1 MLLTRASLYII
12 RLTMPNQE
20 TLYEV
25 VKRVAT
31 ITLNRPDKLNA
42 WTAVMEQEVRAAMA
56 EAERDENVRVIVL
69 TGAGRGFCAG
79 ADMSL
84 LSTVATKGLDAAQR
98 AQAVQAGAA
107 SGSGSGSG
115 SGGGSAR
122 ADFQKKYSY
131 FPAMSKPVIGA
142 INGPAVGLGL
152 VIALYCDLRFAS
164 DAARFSTAFA
174 RRGLIAE
181 YGMAWMLPRLVGHA
195 NALDLLF
202 SARLIDAAE
211 AFRMGLANQVYPLDA
226 FQEKVREYAAE
237 LAANVSPRSLR
248 VIKRQVY
255 DAMFQPLGEAFEIA
269 EREMLASLQCEDFK
283 EGVAHFV
290 EKRAPVFTG
299 K

>member
-1 MLLTRASLYII
+1 MLLTRPPLYII

-20 TLYEV
+20 TMYEV
-25 VKRVAT
+25 AKRVAT

-56 EAERDENVRVIVL
+56 GSERDENVRVIVL

-79 ADMSL
+79 ADISL

-98 AQAVQAGAA
+98 AQAVQAGA
-107 SGSGSGSG
+107 GSGEGDVDG
-115 SGGGSAR
+115 AR
-122 ADFQKKYSY
+122 VDFRKKYSY
-131 FPAMSKPVIGA
+131 FPALSKPVIAA

-202 SARLIDAAE
+202 SARLIDGAE
-211 AFRMGLANQVYPLDA
+211 AFRMGLANQVYPQDV
-226 FQEKVREYAAE
+226 FQEKVREYAVE
-237 LAANVSPRSLR
+237 LASNVSPRSLR
-248 VIKRQVY
+248 VIKRQVHE
-255 DAMFQPLGEAFEIA
+255 AMFQTLGEAFDIS
-269 EREMLASLQCEDFK
+269 EREMLASLRCEDFK

>member
-1 MLLTRASLYII
+1 MLLTRTLLYII
-12 RLTMPNQE
+12 PLTMPNQE

-25 VKRVAT
+25 AKRVAT

-42 WTAVMEQEVRAAMA
+42 WTAIMEQEVRAAMA

-98 AQAVQAGAA
+98 AQAVQAGA
-107 SGSGSGSG
+107 GSGSGA
-115 SGGGSAR
+115 GGGAR
-122 ADFQKKYSY
+122 ADFRKKYSY
-131 FPAMSKPVIGA
+131 FPAMTKPVIGA

-211 AFRMGLANQVYPLDA
+211 AFRIGLANQVYPQDV
-226 FQEKVREYAAE
+226 FQEKVRDYAAE
-237 LAANVSPRSLR
+237 LASNVSPRSLR

-290 EKRAPVFTG
+290 EKRAPFFTG

>member
-1 MLLTRASLYII
+1 LYII
-12 RLTMPNQE
+12 RFTMPNQE

-25 VKRVAT
+25 AKRVAT

-42 WTAVMEQEVRAAMA
+42 WTAVMEQEVRAAMM

-98 AQAVQAGAA
+98 AQAVQAGA
-107 SGSGSGSG
+107 GSGSGSG
-115 SGGGSAR
+115 EGGGAR
-122 ADFQKKYSY
+122 ADFRKKYSY
-131 FPAMSKPVIGA
+131 FPAMTKPVIGA

-195 NALDLLF
+195 SALDLLF

-211 AFRMGLANQVYPLDA
+211 AFRMGLANQVYPQDV
-226 FQEKVREYAAE
+226 FQEKVRDYAAE

-290 EKRAPVFTG
+290 QKRAPVFTG
-299 K
+299 N

>member
-1 MLLTRASLYII
+1 
-12 RLTMPNQE
+12 MPNQE
-20 TLYEV
+20 TLYQV
-25 VKRVAT
+25 ADRVAT

-42 WTAVMEQEVRAAMA
+42 WTAVMESEVRAGIG
-56 EAERDENVRVIVL
+56 EAERDEKVRVIVL

-79 ADMSL
+79 ADISL
-84 LSTVATKGLDAAQR
+84 LSTVATKGLDSAQR
-98 AQAVQAGAA
+98 AQAVQPQGGAVE
-107 SGSGSGSG
+107 GT
-115 SGGGSAR
+115 R

-131 FPAMSKPVIGA
+131 FPAVTKPVIAA
-142 INGPAVGLGL
+142 INGPIVGLGL

-164 DAARFSTAFA
+164 DAARFGTAFA

-181 YGMAWMLPRLVGHA
+181 YGMAWMLPRLVGHS

-202 SARLIDAAE
+202 SARMIDAAE
-211 AFRMGLANQVYPLDA
+211 ALRMGLVNQVYPQGT
-226 FQEKVREYAAE
+226 FHEKVREYAVE
-237 LAANVSPRSLR
+237 LASNVSPRSLR

-255 DAMFQPLGEAFEIA
+255 DAMFLTLAETFEAS

-290 EKRAPVFTG
+290 EKRSPVFTG

>member
-1 MLLTRASLYII
+1 
-12 RLTMPNQE
+12 MPNQE

-25 VKRVAT
+25 AKRVAT

-98 AQAVQAGAA
+98 AQAVQAGAN
-107 SGSGSGSG
+107 SGSSTDSGTGSG
-115 SGGGSAR
+115 SGGGGGAR
-122 ADFQKKYSY
+122 ADFRKKYSY
-131 FPAMSKPVIGA
+131 FPAQSKPVIAA

-152 VIALYCDLRFAS
+152 VIALYCDLRLAS

-202 SARLIDAAE
+202 SARLIDGAE
-211 AFRMGLANQVYPLDA
+211 ALRMGLANQVYPQDV
-226 FQEKVREYAAE
+226 FQEKVREYATE

-255 DAMFQPLGEAFEIA
+255 DAMFQTLGEAFEIA
-269 EREMLASLQCEDFK
+269 EREMLESLQCEDFK

-290 EKRAPVFTG
+290 EKRAPNFTG

>member
-25 VKRVAT
+25 AKRVAT

-98 AQAVQAGAA
+98 AQAVQAGTG

-202 SARLIDAAE
+202 SARLIDAAD
-211 AFRMGLANQVYPLDA
+211 AFRMGLANQVYPQDV

>member
-1 MLLTRASLYII
+1 
-12 RLTMPNQE
+12 MPNQE

-25 VKRVAT
+25 AKRVAT

-42 WTAVMEQEVRAAMA
+42 WTAVMEQEVRAAMM

-98 AQAVQAGAA
+98 AQAVQAGA
-107 SGSGSGSG
+107 GSGSGSG
-115 SGGGSAR
+115 ADGGAR
-122 ADFQKKYSY
+122 ADFRKKYSY
-131 FPAMSKPVIGA
+131 FPAMTKPVIGA

-211 AFRMGLANQVYPLDA
+211 AFRMGLANQVYPQDV
-226 FQEKVREYAAE
+226 FQEKVRDYAAE

-290 EKRAPVFTG
+290 QKRAPVFTG